1 MASEARPRPLLI
13 VGVAIAALLVALLA
27 WAYFS
32 DPPPLVPPPLG
43 GAAGATAGSRAGP
56 LADRAAVELA
66 EPAGASRREE
76 RRALAPEAATDPTA
90 AAAAEPRAVG
100 DARFHGTLEM
110 RDADDRPLPP
120 PDATLGVVAV
130 ADTEGDSS
138 PPRLVEVRAGAFDAL
153 LPIAARYYVASVQT
167 GGQSGGQCAWLETP
181 LLEASAAPHALIAR
195 LARATT
201 LRVTDA
207 GSGALLQEVFVTAPE
222 GPFDRPSPDQCEPDQ
237 LIVRSAPS
245 PLVLPLPDPRRE
257 PTLLW
262 RRDVVV
268 GAPDHASVRIDL
280 DLKNGGERL
289 VPLERGA
296 TVTVAVEPW
305 RLPPSDPAE
314 GVLVARPLRPTVR
327 LRHVDALDPARP
339 ESEHLVTI
347 THWAIDAEARPDPR
361 GRVRFEGV
369 KPGSVTVSVELS
381 DWRAEEPALSFAQF
395 ELAAGEERAVTLR
408 MPELAT
414 PLRAAPLAGIVQIDP
429 AWDDLPWALEI
440 RRASDD
446 DPRRLTLSR
455 GELELEHGSAGRWR
469 FRIPAV
475 TPGTWIARVA
485 AIERQFVFEQPPSGR
500 SDLLLVV
507 GPPVEAR
514 LELRDAATR
523 EPIELEG
530 VHLQVVRPD
539 PQIREWRSIDARWN
553 AATRRYHARVPRDR
567 YALSIAD
574 WRYGEPRGE
583 FDLTAE
589 KPSVAFDL
597 ERNGGLR
604 VRLRVGETVLP
615 TSEAADRARLAWSDG
630 RGAATRYYYEPE
642 HVRIVPSRYG
652 TATLT
657 LRPPPGC
664 KAPPDREVE
673 LRAGEF
679 VEVDVVFER
688 E

>member
-1 MASEARPRPLLI
+1 MASEARPKPLLI
-13 VGVAIAALLVALLA
+13 AVGAIAALLVALLA

-32 DPPPLVPPPLG
+32 GPPSLVPPRLDG
-43 GAAGATAGSRAGP
+43 DAGAAAGSRAGP
-56 LADRAAVELA
+56 LADRAAAELA

-76 RRALAPEAATDPTA
+76 RPEQSPAGA
-90 AAAAEPRAVG
+90 AASGTSAEPLAT
-100 DARFHGTLEM
+100 AIRFHGTLEL

-120 PDATLGVVAV
+120 PDATLGVLAV
-130 ADTEGDSS
+130 AETEGASI
-138 PPRLVEVRAGAFDAL
+138 PPRLVAVHAGAFDAL
-153 LPIAARYYVASVQT
+153 LPVAARYYVASVQM
-167 GGQSGGQCAWLETP
+167 GEPSAGQSAWLETP

-195 LARATT
+195 LARPTT

-207 GSGALLQEVFVTAPE
+207 GSGALLEDVFVTAPS
-222 GPFDRPSPDQCEPDQ
+222 GPFDRPSPDQCAPDQ
-237 LIVRSAPS
+237 QIVRSTPA

-268 GAPDHASVRIDL
+268 GAPGYASVRIEL
-280 DLKNGGERL
+280 DLRRGGERL

-296 TVTVAVEPW
+296 TVVVAVEPW

-314 GVLVARPLRPTVR
+314 GVLVARPLRPSVR
-327 LRHVDALDPARP
+327 LRHVDALDRSRP
-339 ESEHLVTI
+339 ESEHLVAI
-347 THWAIDAEARPDPR
+347 THWAIDAEAYPDPR
-361 GRVRFEGV
+361 GHVRFEGV
-369 KPGSVTVSVELS
+369 KPGTVTVSVELS

-395 ELAAGEERAVTLR
+395 ELAAGEERGVTLR

-429 AWDDLPWALEI
+429 AWDDLPWELEI
-440 RRASDD
+440 RRASDE
-446 DPRRLTLSR
+446 DPRRLTLTR
-455 GELELEHGSAGRWR
+455 RELEREPGDAGRWR

-485 AIERQFVFEQPPSGR
+485 AIEQQFVFEQPPSGR
-500 SDLLLVV
+500 ADLLLLV

-523 EPIELEG
+523 APIELEE
-530 VHLQVVRPD
+530 VQLQVARAD
-539 PQIREWRSIDARWN
+539 PQIQEWRSIDARWHSE
-553 AATRRYHARVPRDR
+553 TRSYHARVPRGR
-567 YALSIAD
+567 YELSIGD
-574 WRYGEPRGE
+574 WRYGEPRAE
-583 FDLTAE
+583 FELTAE
-589 KPSVAFDL
+589 KPAVAFDL

-615 TSEAADRARLAWSDG
+615 ASDAVQRVRLAWADG
-630 RGAATRYYYEPE
+630 QGAAMRYYYEPE
-642 HVRIVPSRYG
+642 HVRLVPSRYG
-652 TATLT
+652 TATLAI
-657 LRPPPGC
+657 RPPPGC
-664 KAPPDREVE
+664 KAPPDRDVE

-679 VEVDVVFER
+679 VEVDLAFER